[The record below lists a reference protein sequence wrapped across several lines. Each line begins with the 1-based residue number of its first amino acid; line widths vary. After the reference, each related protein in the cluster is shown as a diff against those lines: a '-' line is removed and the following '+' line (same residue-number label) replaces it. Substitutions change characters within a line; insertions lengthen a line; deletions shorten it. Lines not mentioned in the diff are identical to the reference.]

1 MPPGMNSGSS
11 RVRLSA
17 FADREG
23 VCPVGFLSAKADIGS
38 HIDPEFIP
46 GAMTMTTAASNNPL
60 PGLPA
65 DGLSAIRRK
74 REAARWSVT
83 ASAVLLGLKL
93 VVGTVTGS
101 AGILAEAV
109 NSAGDLF
116 GAAFVFLSVRASD
129 EPPDASHAYGHG
141 KIENLSG
148 AATSALIL
156 VGGAFALGAALRQ
169 LGRGGPM
176 PDLRWGMGVMAGSAL
191 VNAVVSRRLLR
202 IGRETDSPALSADG
216 HHLQTDVLTSLGV
229 LLGLMLVRLTG
240 RREWDS
246 LAALVVSLMI
256 LRVGFGLARDAVRTL
271 SDAALPPDEE
281 RVLRRVLESHPE
293 VLGFHKLRTRKSGS
307 HRHADVHVQV
317 ADTHTL
323 VEAHRLT
330 ELLEDELRA
339 ALPNL
344 HPIIHIEPFEDEV
357 RHQQDEAQTG
367 YKPGWPPPAP

>member
-1 MPPGMNSGSS
+1 
-11 RVRLSA
+11 
-17 FADREG
+17 
-23 VCPVGFLSAKADIGS
+23 
-38 HIDPEFIP
+38 
-46 GAMTMTTAASNNPL
+46 MTMTTVDSNNL
-60 PGLPA
+60 PPGSPA
-65 DGLSAIRRK
+65 DGLSTIRRK
-74 REAARWSVT
+74 RDAARWSVT

-93 VVGTVTGS
+93 VVGTITGS

-116 GAAFVFLSVRASD
+116 GAAVVFLSVRASD

-156 VGGAFALGAALRQ
+156 VGGGFALGAALRQ
-169 LGRGGPM
+169 LGHGGPM
-176 PDLRWGMGVMAGSAL
+176 PDLRWGMGVMAGSAV
-191 VNAVVSRRLLR
+191 VNAIVSRRLLR

-229 LLGLMLVRLTG
+229 LLGLVLVRLTG

-246 LAALVVSLMI
+246 LAALVVSVII
-256 LRVGFGLARDAVRTL
+256 LRVGFGLARDAIGTL
-271 SDAALPPDEE
+271 SDTALPPAEE
-281 RVLRRVLESHPE
+281 QTLRHVLEAHPE

-330 ELLEDELRA
+330 ELLEDDLRA